1 MTQERLEALRSLRRQ
16 AQQLQEQL
24 RNLPAI
30 QDSVR
35 GSMIEYPYIERR
47 VVVSGVDEL
56 QGKRLRKQL
65 QTKLEKIQEEIEAME
80 LWLNEV
86 DDAQMRMI
94 LRLRYRNGL
103 SWQKVAVAMGHY
115 DVQYPRRKC
124 KKFMDQL
131 KNDENDEF
139 PMIK

>member
-115 DVQYPRRKC
+115 DEQYPRRKC
-124 KKFMDQL
+124 KKFMDHL